1 MANSFKG
8 QIAVQH
14 NGREIVLV
22 MDFNALADFETA
34 TEMDAL
40 AWLDS
45 AAKGKASVREMRTMV
60 WAAMHQRDDAATI
73 RDAGDLL
80 SDQPDVLIRLVVAAS
95 PEATPGNAPRPQKRA
110 AKR

>member
-14 NGREIVLV
+14 NGREIVLA
-22 MDFNALADFETA
+22 MDFNTMADFETA
-34 TEMDAL
+34 TEMDAM

-45 AAKGKASVREMRTMV
+45 AAKGKVSVREMRTMV

-80 SDQPDVLIRLVVAAS
+80 SEHPDVLVRLVGAAA
-95 PEATPGNAPRPQKRA
+95 PEAAPGNAPRPQKRA
-110 AKR
+110 ARR